1 MPETE
6 GAPICDR
13 APMIAETHVGMVVLV
28 GDRAY
33 KSKKPVRTAF
43 LDFSTPDRRAAALR
57 RELELNRRISPDVY
71 LGLGRF
77 SGPDQPDETVLVMRR
92 MPADRRLSTL
102 VTTGAPVRDELR
114 DLAPVSYTHLT
125 LPTKA

>member
-1 MPETE
+1 MPDTE
-6 GAPICDR
+6 GAPVFDR

-33 KSKKPVRTAF
+33 KFKKPVRTAF

-77 SGPDQPDETVLVMRR
+77 SGPDR
-92 MPADRRLSTL
+92 
-102 VTTGAPVRDELR
+102 
-114 DLAPVSYTHLT
+114 
-125 LPTKA
+125 PTRPCS